1 MTVLEKRIRWSGLL
15 VAVGIG
21 VLVVSLYW
29 DHPLAFMTFLALGC
43 PLVGVGILLYLYA
56 LSASRVSDEP

>member
-1 MTVLEKRIRWSGLL
+1 VTVLEKRIRWSGLL
-15 VAVGIG
+15 VAAGIG

-29 DHPLAFMTFLALGC
+29 DHPLAFMAFLGIGC

-56 LSASRVSDEP
+56 LSASKVADEP